1 MYRQSLVGTFVKL
14 LVDSVLSIQGMTPLS
29 LSLFFLFLCYIDGQT
44 NGMGNTFLLIF
55 QSENCTQTIPR
66 IRLNEQS

>member
-29 LSLFFLFLCYIDGQT
+29 LSFLFLCNIDGQT

-55 QSENCTQTIPR
+55 QSENCTQTILR

>member
-29 LSLFFLFLCYIDGQT
+29 LSFFLFLCNIDGQT
-44 NGMGNTFLLIF
+44 NGMGNKFLLIF

>member
-14 LVDSVLSIQGMTPLS
+14 LVDSVLSVQGMTPLS
-29 LSLFFLFLCYIDGQT
+29 LFSLFLCNIDGQT
-44 NGMGNTFLLIF
+44 NGMGNKFLLIF